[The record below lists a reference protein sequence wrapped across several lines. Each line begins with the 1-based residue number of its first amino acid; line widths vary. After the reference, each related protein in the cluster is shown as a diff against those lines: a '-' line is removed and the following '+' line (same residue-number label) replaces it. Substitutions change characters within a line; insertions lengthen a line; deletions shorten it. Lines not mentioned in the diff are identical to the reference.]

1 MKDNMIRKAAREDVP
16 ALAQIVAAYHS
27 EKGSPL
33 EPGAVARGAAEQ
45 LRACLDDSANHT
57 IYVARSAGGEVLGY
71 VAVHWI
77 PFPILT
83 RVEGYVSDLLVSAGA
98 RGQSAGR
105 ALLSAV
111 EAEARARGCV
121 RLMLNNR
128 HTAESYRRGFYAKA
142 GFTERTGMANFVKEL

>member
-1 MKDNMIRKAAREDVP
+1 MKDNGIRKAAREDVP
-16 ALAQIVAAYHS
+16 ALAQIVVAYHA
-27 EKGSPL
+27 EKGSSL
-33 EPGAVARGAAEQ
+33 DPGAVARGAAEQ
-45 LRACLDDSANHT
+45 MRACLADSANHT
-57 IYVARSAGGEVLGY
+57 IYVARSAEGEILGY

-77 PFPILT
+77 PFPILS
-83 RVEGYVSDLLVSAGA
+83 RVEGYVSDLLVAAAA

-105 ALLSAV
+105 ALLTAV
-111 EAEARARGCV
+111 EAEARARDCV